1 MSFIVLSEIF
11 PSRDSICESGS
22 VKKFDKALKKL
33 GEVEDEQMDLYH
45 EIKDLEKIE
54 VVARKNVDDYIN
66 RLHVIK
72 RFMEKR
78 NLPGIPQD
86 FMSLFFT
93 TSSQLEALMDEL
105 SRERIDIMAVSR
117 LSEVA
122 TNAIHNLE
130 GSAYQVVQDAVLT
143 EQLLQYSNRY
153 RSFEPSIQQSFE
165 HALRLFEVDNN
176 YAASFDEI
184 SNALE
189 LVEPGVTE
197 RFVSSYEKTRER
209 IFL

>member
-1 MSFIVLSEIF
+1 
-11 PSRDSICESGS
+11 
-22 VKKFDKALKKL
+22 
-33 GEVEDEQMDLYH
+33 
-45 EIKDLEKIE
+45 
-54 VVARKNVDDYIN
+54 N

-105 SRERIDIMAVSR
+105 SRERIDIMAVRR

-130 GSAYQVVQDAVLT
+130 GSAYQVV
-143 EQLLQYSNRY
+143 
-153 RSFEPSIQQSFE
+153 
-165 HALRLFEVDNN
+165 
-176 YAASFDEI
+176 
-184 SNALE
+184 
-189 LVEPGVTE
+189 
-197 RFVSSYEKTRER
+197 
-209 IFL
+209 